1 MIKMK
6 KIIFAAIFAAA
17 CLSVS
22 ACGNSP
28 AQTTTEAGAEESIQ
42 AVEAS
47 VSEITADV
55 LKEVPINS
63 AVEKTKEDIPDYFV
77 GMDVEKIVDA
87 SFYLCASGAYPDEI
101 GVIEFAAEADAA
113 SGADAVSDRI
123 RRQSDTFSTYAPDEM
138 YKFDKA
144 SATVSGKYVYY
155 LITSDNEK
163 AGEIVHKYIP

>member
-1 MIKMK
+1 MK
-6 KIIFAAIFAAA
+6 KIILAAIFAAA

-22 ACGNSP
+22 ACGNAP
-28 AQTTTEAGAEESIQ
+28 AQTTTEAGTGETVQ

-47 VSEITADV
+47 ASEITAEV

-123 RRQSDTFSTYAPDEM
+123 QRQSDTFSTYAPDEM
-138 YKFDKA
+138 YKFDKV

-163 AGEIVHKYIP
+163 ASEIVQKYIP